1 MSIFTRWKTPEY
13 SKSQIIKAGKNIKD
27 PESNDEDVKEALKII
42 DNWRASHA
50 FPLQVIYCHLKRNYD
65 KEGFII
71 AQRLKRLDSIVK
83 KLVREPTMSLWTM
96 QDLGGCRVVV
106 PTIKH
111 VYEVAEKYKKSRV
124 RHILEKEY
132 DYIQQPKYSGY
143 RSYHLVYKYQSDTK
157 ETYNRN
163 MLIEIQVR
171 THLQHL
177 WATAVETMGLFTHQ
191 ALKASSGD
199 EDILRFFALISSLFA
214 IKEGMPIVPITPEN
228 QKDIISEIKD
238 LDAKHNYLDML
249 SAIRVAVDHIEEKLS
264 RQRGYYILILNYDK
278 RQLRLKF
285 YKPSQIDEATEV
297 YNKIESTRIENNID
311 AVLVSVSSFS
321 TLKAAYPN
329 YFSDIAAFIRTVSKI
344 IIIE

>member
-214 IKEGMPIVPITPEN
+214 IKEGMPIVPNTPEN

-344 IIIE
+344 INKE